1 MDAAHL
7 EKLAADFTLESPLN
21 RVVMEQ
27 SGESLTLF
35 DPPLLGYASAV
46 DPLFEAFLAPGV
58 IGPHYRPPRQWLA
71 DARTVISFFLPFSQA
86 VRSRN
91 RAARSLPSQA
101 WLYGRVEGQR
111 FVEALTL
118 HLQKAL
124 RDAGFETVA
133 PSLSPE
139 FWTVSEPETEDGP
152 AFTSNWS
159 ERHAAYACGLGTFG
173 LSRGLIT
180 RRGMAGRFGSLVAA
194 WETPPTPREY
204 RSHYEWCI
212 RCGACIRRCPGKAI
226 SLERGKDHHLC
237 LAYQTVILPQCRPR
251 FGCGLCQTGVPCE
264 AARPLFR

>member
-91 RAARSLPSQA
+91 RAARSVPSQA

-139 FWTVSEPETEDGP
+139 F
-152 AFTSNWS
+152 
-159 ERHAAYACGLGTFG
+159 
-173 LSRGLIT
+173 
-180 RRGMAGRFGSLVAA
+180 
-194 WETPPTPREY
+194 
-204 RSHYEWCI
+204 
-212 RCGACIRRCPGKAI
+212 
-226 SLERGKDHHLC
+226 
-237 LAYQTVILPQCRPR
+237 
-251 FGCGLCQTGVPCE
+251 
-264 AARPLFR
+264 